1 MQAFRKSVFWG
12 GIACLALLV
21 AAFLLGRGGKK
32 NEPAEST
39 AIKSPAAPSAPRAE
53 ARGSLIG
60 WIKSWSF
67 SADERQAQSG
77 DAEREVEAAVRKTF
91 LAYNAQDLSV
101 FLAGWTDKGF
111 KQVYDRP
118 KETITDFVFLSLL
131 SFRPYKIGR
140 FSKTAI
146 YGTSAETEVDLTYG
160 DVQESHRMSMVR
172 EGESWKIDHDEK
184 LAKFPAN
191 ATVVEVKLQ
200 YYKIQ
205 MDPSGASPGTVAF
218 QIVNTDNRKHEFIV
232 KKWIPDSDQEETI
245 GLVKPLEPGKN
256 DTLVLANLTPGK
268 YIVLCNMVA
277 RDGML
282 YAFGMRNEF
291 IVQ

>member
-12 GIACLALLV
+12 GIVCLALLV
-21 AAFLLGRGGKK
+21 TAFLLGRGEKRT
-32 NEPAEST
+32 EPAEST
-39 AIKSPAAPSAPRAE
+39 AIKSPSAPSAPRAE
-53 ARGSLIG
+53 PRASVVD
-60 WIKSWSF
+60 WMKSWGF
-67 SADERQAQSG
+67 SSEQRPPQSG

-91 LAYNAQDLSV
+91 LAYNAQDLPA
-101 FLAGWTDKGF
+101 FLAGWTNKGF
-111 KQVYDRP
+111 KQTYDRP

-131 SFRPYKIGR
+131 SFRPYKIGQ
-140 FSKTAI
+140 FSNTAS
-146 YGTSAETEVDLTYG
+146 YGTTAETEVDLTYG
-160 DVQESHRMSMVR
+160 DVKESHRMSMVR

-205 MDPSGASPGTVAF
+205 MDPTGASPGTVAF

-245 GLVKPLEPGKN
+245 GLIKPLDPGKG
-256 DTLVLANLTPGK
+256 DTLVLANLAPGK